1 MSTGKIVLLLA
12 SITLIATTLFAAQTW
27 WGRPLLLRWFYD
39 RNFIQEAIRSPM
51 LLTQLQLLDRWG
63 LAWYSDR
70 LDDVSIARED
80 EAYAKLRRDAADFGR
95 YDGSRLSGQALDS
108 WRIARYQFEDSL
120 AEERWRWHD
129 YPVNSLDGIQ
139 SNLPSFLVTAH
150 PIRSAADARD
160 YIARLRGFPRVFDD
174 VLAGLQ
180 RREREG
186 LLPLRFSV
194 NKTIAQMEDFI
205 RPAAADHMLTVNL
218 REKLDALPTGTIGAE
233 QRTNI
238 LAEAQS
244 TIETDVYP
252 AYRQLIAHLQEVARA
267 PLTDDGVW
275 RLPNGRQYYDYL
287 VRHHTTTDLDA
298 EAIHDLGLAEVA
310 RLGAEVDALLNA
322 QGITGRTRAERLA
335 SLASRPDQ
343 RYTDD
348 DAGRA
353 AILRDY
359 QAIIDDAERKSRET
373 FPLRPDTPV
382 VVKPV
387 PKFSEKTAPGGYYE
401 FPALD
406 GSRPGIFFVNLHRID
421 SEPKFGMHT
430 LVYHE
435 TIPGHHFQIGLQMK
449 MAELPFFRRAAGFT
463 AYVEGWALYAERC
476 AWELGFTADPL
487 DNLGRLQAELF
498 RATRLVV
505 DTGLHAKHWSREQAI
520 DYMRNATGR
529 NEHDVAV
536 EVERYL
542 ILPGQALAYQIGML
556 KIVELREKA
565 QRALGADFKLAEFHR
580 LVLETGAVPLTVLN
594 LIVDDWIAA
603 KQAPT
608 SLTRR

>member
-1 MSTGKIVLLLA
+1 MSKGKIVLLVA
-12 SITLIATTLFAAQTW
+12 SIALVGTTLLAAQTW

-39 RNFIQEAIRSPM
+39 RNAIQEAIRSPM
-51 LLTQLQLLDRWG
+51 LLTQLQLLDGWG
-63 LAWYSDR
+63 LAWYSDK
-70 LDDVSIARED
+70 LDDFSIARED
-80 EAYAKLRRDAADFGR
+80 EAYAKLHREATLFAT
-95 YDGSRLSGQALDS
+95 YDHRKLSGQALDS
-108 WRIARYQFEDSL
+108 WRVARYEVDDRL
-120 AEERWRWHD
+120 AGERWRWHD
-129 YPVNSLDGIQ
+129 YPVNSLFGIQ
-139 SNLPSFLVTAH
+139 SNLPGFLVSAH

-160 YIARLRGFPRVFDD
+160 YIARLHGIPKVFDD

-180 RREREG
+180 HRERAG

-194 NKTIAQMEDFI
+194 TKTIAQMEDFI
-205 RPAAADHMLTVNL
+205 RPAVAEHMLIVNL
-218 REKLDALPTGTIGAE
+218 REKLDALPPGTLGTE
-233 QRTNI
+233 QRQDI
-238 LAEAQS
+238 LAEAQRA
-244 TIETDVYP
+244 IEADVYP
-252 AYRQLIAHLQEVARA
+252 AYRRLIAHLQEVSRA

-275 RLPNGRQYYDYL
+275 RLPDGGQYYEYL
-287 VRHHTTTDLDA
+287 VRHHTSTDLHPD
-298 EAIHDLGLAEVA
+298 AIHALGLAEVA
-310 RLGAEVDALLNA
+310 RLGAEVDALLDTL
-322 QGITGRTRAERLA
+322 GIKGRTRAERIA

-343 RYTDD
+343 RYPDD

-359 QAIIDDAERKSRET
+359 QAIIDDAERKSHET

-387 PKFSEKTAPGGYYE
+387 PKFAEKTAPGGYYE

-449 MAELPFFRRAAGFT
+449 MADLPFFRRAASST

-476 AWELGFTADPL
+476 AWELGFTRDPL

-520 DYMRNATGR
+520 DYMRNVTSQ
-529 NEHDVAV
+529 NEHDVTV

-542 ILPGQALAYQIGML
+542 IDPGQALAYQVGML
-556 KIVELREKA
+556 KIVELRERA
-565 QRALGADFKLAEFHR
+565 QRALGANFSLAEFHR
-580 LVLETGAVPLTVLN
+580 LILQAGAVPLTVLDQ
-594 LIVDDWIAA
+594 IVEEWIASQSHA
-603 KQAPT
+603 SA
-608 SLTRR
+608 